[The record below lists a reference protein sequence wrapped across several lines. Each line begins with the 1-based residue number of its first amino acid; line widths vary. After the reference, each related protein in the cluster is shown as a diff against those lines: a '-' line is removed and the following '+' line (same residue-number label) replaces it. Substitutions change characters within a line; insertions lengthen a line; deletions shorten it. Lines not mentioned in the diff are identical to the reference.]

1 MLQSTAKHLDIEYN
15 LLLLVYKHVHV
26 SVLSIVGN
34 CKKEAFVYL
43 SIQEKY
49 YISRIFSSIMNLMG
63 LW

>member
-1 MLQSTAKHLDIEYN
+1 MLQATAKHLDIEYN
-15 LLLLVYKHVHV
+15 LLLLGYKHVHV

-34 CKKEAFVYL
+34 FNTVAFVYL
-43 SIQEKY
+43 NIQEKY